1 MITLL
6 DGPMGTELAAR
17 GVCVDNEQWS
27 AVAIDSA
34 PNVVSEIHRDYIV
47 AGATIHTANTF
58 RTRRRQVGSNWRRLT
73 ERAVAIAQKE
83 VTEALKPFTHFRSN
97 APAEQAT
104 GKDDKTA
111 GPLTLATPQRLRI
124 AGSLAPIADCYRPDQ
139 SPGRRS
145 LQDHCQMA
153 RCLHDSG
160 CDLIICETFA
170 NFEEA
175 EVAVEQAIQTNCE
188 TWIALTAGPRA
199 DLMTPKMMANL
210 AKRCVNLGCRAVIIN
225 CTDAHQTLPYLQA
238 IETANL
244 AVPLGV
250 SANAGPKEAG
260 LGWLNSTD
268 EKKHAVASLRYLEFA
283 RQWVESGASIL
294 GGCCG
299 TTPRHIKA
307 LAQHFKTTSHT
318 EVTRPRKQKPSRV
331 TFSNPKQNTKTFDE

>member
-111 GPLTLATPQRLRI
+111 GPLT
-124 AGSLAPIADCYRPDQ
+124 
-139 SPGRRS
+139 
-145 LQDHCQMA
+145 
-153 RCLHDSG
+153 
-160 CDLIICETFA
+160 
-170 NFEEA
+170 
-175 EVAVEQAIQTNCE
+175 
-188 TWIALTAGPRA
+188 
-199 DLMTPKMMANL
+199 
-210 AKRCVNLGCRAVIIN
+210 
-225 CTDAHQTLPYLQA
+225 
-238 IETANL
+238 
-244 AVPLGV
+244 
-250 SANAGPKEAG
+250 
-260 LGWLNSTD
+260 
-268 EKKHAVASLRYLEFA
+268 
-283 RQWVESGASIL
+283 
-294 GGCCG
+294 
-299 TTPRHIKA
+299 
-307 LAQHFKTTSHT
+307 
-318 EVTRPRKQKPSRV
+318 
-331 TFSNPKQNTKTFDE
+331 